1 MLSRE
6 DKFTSIS
13 THMSN
18 LRNNTKIWIEIHEY
32 SSKLES
38 EFLVLKILHICKGI
52 EISKCLPSL
61 IVPVTQPDLPRGRQM
76 HMQTKSSHR
85 GTAGRGG
92 PWSVGQPSAVGE
104 SMVRFFT
111 CRCWNTLV

>member
-1 MLSRE
+1 M
-6 DKFTSIS
+6 
-13 THMSN
+13 
-18 LRNNTKIWIEIHEY
+18 
-32 SSKLES
+32 ES
-38 EFLVLKILHICKGI
+38 QFLVSDILHICNGI

-61 IVPVTQPDLPRGRQM
+61 IVPETQSDLPRGRQM

-85 GTAGRGG
+85 DTAGRRG

-111 CRCWNTLV
+111 CCRWNTLV